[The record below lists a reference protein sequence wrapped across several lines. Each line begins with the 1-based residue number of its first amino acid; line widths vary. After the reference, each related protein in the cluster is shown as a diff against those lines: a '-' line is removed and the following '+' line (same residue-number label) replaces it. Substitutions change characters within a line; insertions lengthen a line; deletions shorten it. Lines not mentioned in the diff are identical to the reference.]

1 MVGVR
6 VVSMVMNVQEHEA
19 QFPAEKQH
27 KTMCAGY
34 DYITDVYA
42 TSFEFETVH
51 IEGLISRQITPRIF
65 LQPGGSVIFTNG
77 EQR

>member
-1 MVGVR
+1 MRHAVVGVR

-34 DYITDVYA
+34 DYINDVYA
-42 TSFEFETVH
+42 TPLSLKLCT
-51 IEGLISRQITPRIF
+51 
-65 LQPGGSVIFTNG
+65 
-77 EQR
+77 